1 MWEISVSPGLCLY
14 TGSVPTTRQRY
25 LITESDRLKLALD
38 DAARRWPEERSR
50 AKLLVRLA
58 EEGHDALV
66 GTASESAAARRSV
79 IERTSGV
86 LTGVYEPGYLET
98 LRQEWP
104 A

>member
-1 MWEISVSPGLCLY
+1 M
-14 TGSVPTTRQRY
+14 PTTRQRY
-25 LITESDRLKLALD
+25 LITESDRLKAALD
-38 DAARRWPEERSR
+38 DAARRWPEVKSR

-58 EEGHDALV
+58 EEGHDVLL
-66 GTASESAAARRSV
+66 GTASQTTADRRAI

-86 LTGVYEPGYLET
+86 VTGVYEPGYLEA

>member
-1 MWEISVSPGLCLY
+1 M
-14 TGSVPTTRQRY
+14 PTTRQRY

-50 AKLLVRLA
+50 ARLLVRLA
-58 EEGHDALV
+58 EQGHDSLV
-66 GTASESAAARRSV
+66 DAASESAAARRAV
-79 IERTSGV
+79 IERTSGM
-86 LTGVYEPGYLET
+86 LTGVYGPGYLET

>member
-1 MWEISVSPGLCLY
+1 M
-14 TGSVPTTRQRY
+14 PTTRQRY
-25 LITESDRLKLALD
+25 LITESDRLRAALD
-38 DAARRWPEERSR
+38 DAARRWPEEKSR

-58 EEGHDALV
+58 EEGHDALL
-66 GTASESAAARRSV
+66 GTASKTAADRRAV